1 MAQQINKPLVSIIMP
16 SLNEAE
22 YIRKAINTLLDDFVR
37 ANAEILIADGM
48 STDGTREIIKDLI
61 QKGCPIHL
69 LDNKKKY
76 QVYGL
81 NLAIKEAKGNIIVR
95 TDAHASYP
103 KGYVQKCVELL
114 EKTGAMNAGGIMKPK
129 GVPTLQSAVASAMQ
143 HPLGVGDAKF
153 HLGNF
158 SGWVDTVYLGAFP
171 KKVFNQIGLFDTNC
185 RTNEDAE
192 FNLRILKAGGKIY
205 LDNSLK
211 IEYTPRASL
220 SDLAHQYFNYG
231 KGRSYTTLR
240 HKKITSWRQVAPVIL
255 VLGLITSL
263 ILGFWIPAFF
273 SVIPLY
279 WFTLTISG
287 LLTPRKKHI
296 PFPQRIILGTLFF
309 IMHTSWGV
317 GFLSYLLS
325 HPFIKTKV
333 SSQ

>member
-1 MAQQINKPLVSIIMP
+1 MAQQINKPLASIIMP
-16 SLNEAE
+16 SLNEAK

-61 QKGCPIHL
+61 QKGYPIHL

-81 NLAIKEAKGNIIVR
+81 NLAIKEAKGDIIVR

-103 KGYVQKCVELL
+103 KGYVRKCVELL

-171 KKVFNQIGLFDTNC
+171 KNVFNRIGLFDTNC

-220 SDLAHQYFNYG
+220 LDLARQYFNYG
-231 KGRSYTTLR
+231 KGRSYTTLK
-240 HKKITSWRQVAPVIL
+240 HKKITSWRQIAPVIL

-325 HPFIKTKV
+325 YPFIKTKGL
-333 SSQ
+333 SQ